1 LGDIVEIARPSALG
15 ERANLLAEDLL
26 IGVASRRNATFRQIT
41 VGVSHWALDWR
52 QVEHVMKS
60 VCSTA

>member
-26 IGVASRRNATFRQIT
+26 IGRSIAP
-41 VGVSHWALDWR
+41 
-52 QVEHVMKS
+52 
-60 VCSTA
+60 